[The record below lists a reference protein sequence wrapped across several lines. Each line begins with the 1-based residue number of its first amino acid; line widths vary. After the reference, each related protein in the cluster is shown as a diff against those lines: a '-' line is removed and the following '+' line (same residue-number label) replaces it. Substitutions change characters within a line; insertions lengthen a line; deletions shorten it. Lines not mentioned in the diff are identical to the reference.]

1 MRSMRAALSKLDEKQ
16 VHRKQDKRL
25 LECTNVVP
33 TMDPMMI
40 KSELPSRS
48 P

>member
-16 VHRKQDKRL
+16 VDRKQDKRL
-25 LECTNVVP
+25 LECINVVP

-40 KSELPSRS
+40 KLELSSRF